1 MYSQRPSPRKE
12 YRQNESQRVNA
23 SATLAEQFPE
33 LTALIVDL
41 AYFSR
46 GSFTRN
52 SEIKFTVNLA
62 HAKSLFR
69 FNCPNDQCVGG
80 DFDLSAELAKAVEKH
95 QTNLTGE
102 VICQGWRSQTEIGQE
117 RCLNTLRFK
126 LSAAY
131 AQHEAPA

>member
-1 MYSQRPSPRKE
+1 MYSQRPSPRKD
-12 YRQNESQRVNA
+12 YRQNQNQRVNA

-41 AYFSR
+41 VYFSR

-95 QTNLTGE
+95 RTNLAGE

-131 AQHEAPA
+131 APHEALT

>member
-1 MYSQRPSPRKE
+1 MYSQRSSPRKE
-12 YRQNESQRVNA
+12 YRQKESQRVNA
-23 SATLAEQFPE
+23 SATLAEQFRE
-33 LTALIVDL
+33 LTALTVDL
-41 AYFSR
+41 TYFSR
-46 GSFTRN
+46 GSLTRN
-52 SEIKFTVNLA
+52 SEIKYNVNLA

-69 FNCPNDQCVGG
+69 FNCPNEQCVGG
-80 DFDLSAELAKAVEKH
+80 DFDLSAELAKAVRKH

-117 RCLNTLRFK
+117 QCLNTLRFK